1 MGLLADGGAYTAGD
15 IVGKLGLSPKK
26 NKIATVGATLFRL
39 VKEGR
44 VKKDKVRGYR
54 AA

>member
-1 MGLLADGGAYTAGD
+1 MGLLADCNAYTAGD
-15 IVGKLGLSPKK
+15 IVGRLGLSPRTK
-26 NKIATVGATLFRL
+26 KIATVGATLFRL

-44 VKKDKVRGYR
+44 VKKDRERGYR